1 MSAHLVLT
9 MWFQGTDVAASSDSM
24 KLLVIFV
31 GVIALGSL
39 VQLMVI
45 AGAAFGA
52 WKAYTSTQ
60 KALHEMKGKAYPMVA
75 SVQGVVDDIRPKVVS
90 ITESVRAIVEDAKP
104 KVASLTENVRAMVE
118 DVKPKVASVT
128 ENVRSM
134 VEDVKPKVAS
144 VTENVRSIVEDA
156 TPKVKSVT
164 ENVKTISN
172 NFTET
177 TTTLKEKAQAIAGN
191 VTDTVE
197 DANKKTRAQVDRVDG
212 MISSAFTATGE
223 MAAKI
228 QHGIKVPVN
237 EVVGWVNG
245 AKASLDKF
253 LSHEK
258 AVVKDVAAKAEKAA
272 RGSADGPLG
281 GLLGLFRK
289 PKQPPAKWH
298 QPSAAETLTKS
309 GFPETGRSGEAEQY
323 QDVAAQAAEH
333 DVLNDPSSAVVA
345 SPGAQEVVD
354 RFLAEHKDEMPK
366 PVL

>member
-1 MSAHLVLT
+1 MSAHLVAA
-9 MWFQGTDVAASSDSM
+9 MWFQGTDVTVSSDSM

-39 VQLMVI
+39 VQLAVLF
-45 AGAAFGA
+45 GAAFGA
-52 WKAYTSTQ
+52 WKAYTSAQ
-60 KALHEMKGKAYPMVA
+60 KALNEVKGKAYPMVA
-75 SVQGVVDDIRPKVVS
+75 SVQGVVNDIRPKVVS
-90 ITESVRAIVEDAKP
+90 ISESVRAIVEDA
-104 KVASLTENVRAMVE
+104 R
-118 DVKPKVASVT
+118 PKVASVT
-128 ENVRSM
+128 ENVRAM

-177 TTTLKEKAQAIAGN
+177 TTTFKEKAQAIAGN
-191 VTDTVE
+191 VTETVD

-223 MAAKI
+223 IAGKI

-237 EVVGWVNG
+237 EVVGWVNA

-253 LSHEK
+253 MTHEK
-258 AVVKDVAAKAEKAA
+258 DAAKDTAKATG
-272 RGSADGPLG
+272 GSGDGPLG

-298 QPSAAETLTKS
+298 QPSAAETLTRS
-309 GFPETGRSGEAEQY
+309 GFPESGRGAAAERY
-323 QDVAAQAAEH
+323 QAAATLAAEH

-345 SPGAQEVVD
+345 SPGAQEVAD

-366 PVL
+366 PV